1 MAAAQLP
8 TSGRVVIR
16 AVEDIRHKKGCLSCC
31 LPCGKGGKTVGEGT
45 NAKKSRVTAT
55 WMNMEVNGYTVGDG
69 DGRVPADTKYYHA
82 SKAANKG
89 SIFANGLQCKWA
101 GKASAGGETQHTK
114 TQLKTL
120 FNCRGENDNGHVY
133 FFHDKKVCKQIAEKM
148 GIGGG
153 DFLIFEFGLTPGTTF
168 HTEPEADRS
177 KGRTEVFRTE
187 VDIAAGRIRCAW
199 HPKADTEEFP
209 NVVAA

>member
-1 MAAAQLP
+1 MAAQLP
-8 TSGRVVIR
+8 TSGLVGIR

-45 NAKKSRVTAT
+45 NARKSRVTAT
-55 WMNMEVNGYTVGDG
+55 WMDMRVNGYTVGNG
-69 DGRVPADTKYYHA
+69 PHFVPANTKYYHA
-82 SKAANKG
+82 SAAANKD

-101 GKASAGGETQHTK
+101 GTASTGGETQHTK
-114 TQLKTL
+114 TQLKTV
-120 FNCRGENDNGHVY
+120 FNCRGEHDNGHVY
-133 FFHDKKVCKQIAEKM
+133 FFHDKKVCKQNAKVT

-153 DFLIFEFGLTPGTTF
+153 DFLIFEFELAPGDTF
-168 HTEPEADRS
+168 HTEPEGDGS

-187 VDIAAGRIRCAW
+187 VDVAAGRIRCAW
-199 HPKADTEEFP
+199 HPQADTEEFP